1 MRPAATPFLTIRPRP
16 RASRYVRYIRLVRFS
31 FLILI
36 GRFVTLEGMKIK
48 SVTPMHHQ
56 MIMVSSARCG
66 PWRRGA

>member
-1 MRPAATPFLTIRPRP
+1 M
-16 RASRYVRYIRLVRFS
+16 SDYVRLVRFS

-56 MIMVSSARCG
+56 MIMVSSATSA
-66 PWRRGA
+66 PRRRRA